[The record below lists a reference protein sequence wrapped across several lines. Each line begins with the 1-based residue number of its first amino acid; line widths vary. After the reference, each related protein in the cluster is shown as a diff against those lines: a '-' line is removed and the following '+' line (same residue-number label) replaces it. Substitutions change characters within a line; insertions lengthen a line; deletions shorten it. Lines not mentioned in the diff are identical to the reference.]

1 MIVKWPGKI
10 HGGVVNDTV
19 WTFTDVLPTLLEVAG
34 KPAPKGLDGVSLL
47 PTLLGQSQ
55 DLAQR
60 FLYWEFHERGFKQAA
75 RWGPWKAIRL
85 GFGQPLQLFHLE
97 DDIGE
102 SHDVANRYPEVV
114 EKLTFSSITN
124 GQNRLTGRHSAHDH
138 GTQSLKVSLTFVR
151 LFLPPRHTP
160 GGCGPRQRPMRP
172 RASNARNRV
181 L

>member
-114 EKLTFSSITN
+114 EKLTFF
-124 GQNRLTGRHSAHDH
+124 LDH
-138 GTQSLKVSLTFVR
+138 ERTESTHWPV
-151 LFLPPRHTP
+151 
-160 GGCGPRQRPMRP
+160 QRP
-172 RASNARNRV
+172 
-181 L
+181 